1 MADDDQQ
8 HFTESD
14 SSDDE
19 PLDCGSRKTLT
30 SKVSKESFNPEDEGP
45 FGSNLGEKPPRKG
58 LEWESVETYNLKQI
72 DDDDLTKR
80 LQDHARDFMSVGG
93 LKFPAGMKQ
102 KIPAWNTGNCR
113 AKNFKVLIRPPWYVN
128 FIYTFT
134 ILHFF

>member
-45 FGSNLGEKPPRKG
+45 FGSNLGEKPPREG
-58 LEWESVETYNLKQI
+58 LEW
-72 DDDDLTKR
+72 
-80 LQDHARDFMSVGG
+80 
-93 LKFPAGMKQ
+93 
-102 KIPAWNTGNCR
+102 
-113 AKNFKVLIRPPWYVN
+113 
-128 FIYTFT
+128 
-134 ILHFF
+134 